1 MPLVAL
7 HELFADARI
16 GGYALG
22 YFEAWDGASI
32 EAVLQAAEAE
42 RAPVILGFG
51 CMMLDQR
58 WLDAGGVEQLAGI
71 GRAVARRAH
80 VPAAL
85 LLNEARTFDQAVR
98 GMEAG
103 FNAVMLDT
111 SAWDDGDAVAAVAKL
126 TRLAHQR
133 GVAVEAEL
141 GRLPD
146 ATSSG
151 IDASGASLTDPEHA
165 ARFIAATGAD
175 CLAVSIGNVHL
186 LTRGHAPVDL
196 DRLRAI
202 QARVTVPLVIHGGTS
217 FPPAAVPAAISAGV
231 LKFNVGTGLKKAFL
245 NGVRATM
252 RGWPERPDVH
262 AVLGSHSERDMLAEG
277 QARMRDEVRRLI
289 RLYQRHSDERT

>member
-7 HELFADARI
+7 TDLFAEARR

-32 EAVLQAAEAE
+32 EAVLQAAELE
-42 RAPVILGFG
+42 QAPVIVGFG
-51 CMMLDQR
+51 CMMLDQG

-71 GRAVARRAH
+71 GHAVARRAR

-85 LLNEARTFDQAVR
+85 LLNEARTFDQVVR

-111 SAWDDGDAVAAVAKL
+111 SAWAHADAIEAVARLV
-126 TRLAHQR
+126 TLAHAR

-146 ATSSG
+146 AVAGG
-151 IDASGASLTDPEHA
+151 IDRSAAALTDPRQAEE
-165 ARFIAATGAD
+165 FIAATGAD

-186 LTRGHAPVDL
+186 LTRGYAPVDL
-196 DRLRAI
+196 DHLRAI
-202 QARVTVPLVIHGGTS
+202 HARASVPLVIHGGTS
-217 FPPAAVPAAISAGV
+217 FPPEAVPAAIAAGV
-231 LKFNVGTGLKKAFL
+231 LKFNVGTGLKRTFL
-245 NGVRATM
+245 QGVRETVGTLPAD
-252 RGWPERPDVH
+252 PDVH
-262 AVLGSHSERDMLAEG
+262 ALLGSHSRGDLLASG

-289 RLYQRHSDERT
+289 RLYRNGP